1 MVNRKPALT
10 GLFVVGGLAVVIIG
24 ILAFGGLRWFEPSQE
39 AVVYF
44 EEQVGGLNAGAPVT
58 FRGIEM
64 GTVRRLRIHAD
75 AESGRV
81 LVRVLL
87 QLRPDDVSLAGSD
100 SRALDVEDLVARGL
114 RAQLRPRSLVTGQMA
129 VELDFLP
136 GTTERRH
143 AFVDDPPEIPGR
155 SSDFQQVRQNISDF
169 PWQDTMDTV
178 MKTLNSLQ
186 SLSKSLEN
194 EFAGLGDKLHSTL
207 DEGQLLIKESR
218 ETVQF
223 LEARSTETME
233 NFDRFSIEGLD
244 NLEQRSDELEAVL
257 ASASVT
263 LERVDT
269 VAVEMTSLLHP
280 RSPERD
286 DLRRLLRD
294 LSSASSNLRSLSDKV
309 DKQPNLLLFDRGGD
323 TP

>member
-1 MVNRKPALT
+1 MGNSKPALT
-10 GLFVVGGLAVVIIG
+10 GLFVVGGLGVLIIG

-64 GTVRRLRIHAD
+64 GTVRHLRILAD
-75 AESGRV
+75 PDNGQV

-87 QLRPDDVSLAGSD
+87 QLRPDEVSLAGSD
-100 SRALDVEDLVARGL
+100 SRSLEIDQLVAQGL

-143 AFVDDPPEIPGR
+143 GVEDEPPEIPGR
-155 SSDFQQVRQNISDF
+155 SSDFEQVRRTLSDF
-169 PWQDTMDTV
+169 PWQDTLETV
-178 MKTLNSLQ
+178 TTSLNSLKSLSQ
-186 SLSKSLEN
+186 SLEA
-194 EFAGLGDKLHSTL
+194 EFSGLGYKVKETL
-207 DEGQLLIKESR
+207 SDGQLLIAESR
-218 ETVQF
+218 DAVQV
-223 LEARSTETME
+223 LEARSTETMD

-244 NLEQRSDELEAVL
+244 NLERRSEELEAVL
-257 ASASVT
+257 ASAAET
-263 LERVDT
+263 LERVDR
-269 VAVEMTSLLHP
+269 VAVEMTALVDP

-286 DLRRLLRD
+286 DLRRLLRE
-294 LSSASSNLRSLSDKV
+294 LSSASNNFRRFSEKV
-309 DKQPNLLLFDRGGD
+309 EKQPNLLIFDRGD
-323 TP
+323 DSP